1 VYPIQL
7 PATALINGAYLT
19 GVYLE
24 EIKPLLLYSAQ
35 WKKTMGYPILSI
47 DAGFKLDSTGI
58 ISLMSAEGYSFGIWC
73 GTASTTAIS
82 AQLAAVHRRNVF
94 HNMPTEIIFTD
105 SPELLFKLLTGVFDT
120 LGRSLWIE
128 DSGVRGDTFH
138 IINRIQDT
146 CTPNHPL
153 WPQAMEELLAAMSIP
168 HPKDQE
174 WARQAEKAGQSPLPT
189 VRRLYLPPA
198 VMEPNVTA
206 WGEKWIVH
214 GFDPTT
220 GADLFT
226 QATFKQL
233 DALRAG
239 ILKWRYS
246 DAWKYCDEAGDLR
259 PVNMYVELPPNKPS
273 TKVKTSLPAPCFIP
287 RGSLRNESRNE
298 FFFNATNNLAP
309 GGRTGDVLRAS
320 VVAEKE
326 LQWNVRTEIK
336 LGRMADYGTIDLP
349 QLLRIRSHQLAVK
362 ERKLLTD
369 EQVLYGDVPDPSS
382 RPVADF
388 KESQFY
394 AWRADAGLGKAS
406 SSTDEEELPL
416 MVARMSKA
424 QRIAF
429 NQNRRREA
437 EEVLARPATPFTSG
451 LKTMTDAPS
460 SWLAVSPL
468 HKPTPDAVTPWSDKV
483 LSRLSK
489 IEAGPD
495 AEAVEEDETEGFE
508 AAAAA
513 DAAATLMD
521 MTGATPS
528 PSTRGGRTSSR
539 LAAAA
544 AATPGVSDGYKRAVL
559 QGSPSPQTAVA
570 APSTAGPSSAGMQGS
585 GGRGSRGSRGSTAG
599 AKGAGVAAPSPAAT
613 PAPSPAAPSTA
624 GPSSAG
630 RAGSGGR
637 GSRGNTAG
645 VRGAGVAASSPSTNP
660 LLLKKVGKGKKYS
673 RKKFAVQNSEDRP
686 KPLIVRHTPVITKQ
700 EKALFHKLT
709 SGLKNGS
716 KPNFNNLTEAWH
728 MEMSQMQ
735 EDVDAAKAAGEP
747 YEEVDVYPKSPS
759 MLRKHFEKES
769 KRQTQQA
776 ASKVQRSIAAFIKRP
791 QPVPT
796 TSPPAQQPAKRSRVG
811 GSPQAGQQQQP
822 AQAAASS
829 GQGLV
834 VGPGAAGG
842 STVAEAAPMAGPEQ
856 GSAEGGAAV
865 VKMALCSNCAIWGK
879 VAVIKKLPPHGSQGK
894 AGSGCPW
901 RHKTKA
907 DRDSVGWDNRQ
918 SVEQYCRLK
927 GYPLPW

>member
-1 VYPIQL
+1 
-7 PATALINGAYLT
+7 
-19 GVYLE
+19 
-24 EIKPLLLYSAQ
+24 
-35 WKKTMGYPILSI
+35 
-47 DAGFKLDSTGI
+47 
-58 ISLMSAEGYSFGIWC
+58 MSAEGYSFGIWC

-585 GGRGSRGSRGSTAG
+585 GGRGSRG
-599 AKGAGVAAPSPAAT
+599 
-613 PAPSPAAPSTA
+613 
-624 GPSSAG
+624 
-630 RAGSGGR
+630 
-637 GSRGNTAG
+637 NTAG

-660 LLLKKVGKGKKYS
+660 LLLKK
-673 RKKFAVQNSEDRP
+673 
-686 KPLIVRHTPVITKQ
+686 
-700 EKALFHKLT
+700 
-709 SGLKNGS
+709 
-716 KPNFNNLTEAWH
+716 
-728 MEMSQMQ
+728 MQ